1 MPILGVIASE
11 GLAPGA
17 PTIGTATAGDTS
29 ATVAY
34 TAPAWPGKGS
44 GAVTYTATSSPGS
57 FTGTG
62 SSPITVSG
70 LTNGTAYTFTVKA
83 TTSYGVTGPSS
94 AASNSIT
101 PASLT
106 SYASIATVTGTG
118 SNSTITFSSIPSTYK
133 HLQIRGFGSLTGSSN
148 DYFNQPFYV
157 NGDNTANYARHG
169 IRGAGTTPVATGT
182 ASSTRAYIY
191 DCMPNFTNNQIY
203 GSFVLDILDYADTNK
218 LTTFRGFSGTD
229 GNGAGGISYASSLW
243 FSNAAINSITF
254 EADAGKNYTQYT
266 VFALYGIKG

>member
-1 MPILGVIASE
+1 MPILGITASQ

-34 TAPAWPGKGS
+34 TASAWPGKGS

-62 SSPITVSG
+62 TSPITVSG

-101 PASLT
+101 PVAAIVT
-106 SYASIATVTGTG
+106 DYQSIQ
-118 SNSTITFSSIPSTYK
+118 TITVGSTSVSNIEFTSIPATFK
-133 HLQIRGFGSLTGSSN
+133 HLQIRATMLNVSGFLDNATLQFNSDGSASYSNHYLYGNGSVAGSGGSA
-148 DYFNQPFYV
+148 NQSAPLIAKQ
-157 NGDNTANYARHG
+157 GDSTYP
-169 IRGAGTTPVATGT
+169 TTM
-182 ASSTRAYIY
+182 I
-191 DCMPNFTNNQIY
+191 
-203 GSFVLDILDYADTNK
+203 LDILDYTSTSKYKTVRALNGGDNNSIGVIFLWSVLWMKTAAITSIK
-218 LTTFRGFSGTD
+218 LTPNS
-229 GNGAGGISYASSLW
+229 N
-243 FSNAAINSITF
+243 FSNYSS
-254 EADAGKNYTQYT
+254 
-266 VFALYGIKG
+266 FALYGIKG